1 MSSWIIFNTETVA
14 KLKEKQGI
22 DHQSAFVK
30 SSQIWKTLSEKD
42 KKPFADRSKKDE
54 VRYQKQLK
62 DLKEKGFF
70 TTESGIKSTDIEV
83 DPKKKYGKDA
93 VLPKKSMSSYL
104 YFTQEQVNKI
114 KEKEKCTHL
123 DAMRKAGEIWN
134 KMMDKEKKK
143 YGDMVAKDQNRYY
156 KQLAEL
162 NKKGFFILE
171 DGTKSSDYTNGK
183 KGKRQKKP
191 VDDETDDD
199 SEMNM
204 NEKTIKRSKIE
215 RK

>member
-1 MSSWIIFNTETVA
+1 
-14 KLKEKQGI
+14 
-22 DHQSAFVK
+22 
-30 SSQIWKTLSEKD
+30 
-42 KKPFADRSKKDE
+42 
-54 VRYQKQLK
+54 
-62 DLKEKGFF
+62 
-70 TTESGIKSTDIEV
+70 
-83 DPKKKYGKDA
+83 
-93 VLPKKSMSSYL
+93 
-104 YFTQEQVNKI
+104 VNKI